1 MRPGAH
7 SSGRAP
13 RGVGTAGAGHGGRH
27 RFAALPDLYR
37 RCVIRAVALVDP
49 VAGEGFALGALYG
62 PLAVV
67 VWRDARGCRDARL
80 LAPKHHVFRN
90 ETKRNGRGR
99 DLDRAG
105 EALRRHDARGH
116 LHARRLTAG
125 RGTLHPS

>member
-27 RFAALPDLYR
+27 GFAALPDLYR

-80 LAPKHHVFRN
+80 LALKHHVFHNDADAVRIPVAPA
-90 ETKRNGRGR
+90 KRFI
-99 DLDRAG
+99 DTMLAG
-105 EALRRHDARGH
+105 
-116 LHARRLTAG
+116 TFTPAG
-125 RGTLHPS
+125 